1 MKQFAYFDAPQRG
14 TLRRVDYVGAHGARK
29 YALVYLPYGYETDRE
44 RRYDILYLMHG
55 GGGSPD
61 AWPDACP
68 VKNMLDRA
76 FAAGEAEPM
85 IVVFPSFYADGP
97 RRGAPGTVDADFERN
112 SVLAFQ
118 TGELTERLLPAVEG
132 AVRGFAEGVSPAALK
147 AARRHRGF
155 GGFSMGGVNTW
166 YAFSLHLD
174 YFSAFLPLSGDS
186 WALGVMGGSEKP
198 RETAAA
204 LREAVLAGGF
214 GPEDFAIFA
223 ATGTEDIAYANLRP
237 QIEAMQ
243 ALDDVF
249 RFDSGN
255 GKGNLHWLAGEGMVH
270 CYPDVLQYVYNYLPR
285 LFSNKA

>member
-1 MKQFAYFDAPQRG
+1 MKQFAYFDAPRRG

-29 YALVYLPYGYETDRE
+29 YALVYLPWGYETERE

-97 RRGAPGTVDADFERN
+97 RRGAPGTVDADFERK
-112 SVLAFQ
+112 SVLTFQ
-118 TGELTERLLPAVEG
+118 TEELTERLLPAVEG

-174 YFSAFLPLSGDS
+174 YFSTFLPLSGRNASNCKFAGYPVANQTNVGYTSDR
-186 WALGVMGGSEKP
+186 M
-198 RETAAA
+198 TA
-204 LREAVLAGGF
+204 LRALSTT
-214 GPEDFAIFA
+214 
-223 ATGTEDIAYANLRP
+223 ATGTRGCASASRCMPKRQCCAHHALSRIPRCLSSTEANVSPTIPSRTRP
-237 QIEAMQ
+237 ASSMSQNTVSPF
-243 ALDDVF
+243 L
-249 RFDSGN
+249 
-255 GKGNLHWLAGEGMVH
+255 
-270 CYPDVLQYVYNYLPR
+270 LPPS
-285 LFSNKA
+285 L